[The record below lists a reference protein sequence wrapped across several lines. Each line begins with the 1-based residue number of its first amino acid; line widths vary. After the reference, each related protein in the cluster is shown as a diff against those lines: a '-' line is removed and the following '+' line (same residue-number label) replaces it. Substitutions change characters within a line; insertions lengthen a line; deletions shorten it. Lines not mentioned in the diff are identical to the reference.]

1 MESRAIKWWGWGWED
16 NTVPLETRP
25 ALVDYRRGR
34 LKLDMSIGE
43 DGVVVLRTL
52 QRELDP
58 DGIMNPGTLVAG
70 PP

>member
-1 MESRAIKWWGWGWED
+1 MESRAIKRWGWD
-16 NTVPLETRP
+16 DKRVPLETRP
-25 ALVDYRRGR
+25 ALVAYRRGR
-34 LKLDMSIGE
+34 LKLDISIVE

-52 QRELDP
+52 KRELDP